1 MRFLLSF
8 LVLGTVLLAVTQPL
22 SAQAA
27 AGKPVLLI
35 LIDGLRPADTL
46 DAQHR
51 GLHLPTLQAF
61 PSHGTCAH
69 DVRGALPT
77 LPKLMGASLPQA
89 Q

>member
-1 MRFLLSF
+1 
-8 LVLGTVLLAVTQPL
+8 LLAVTQPL

-51 GLHLPTLQAF
+51 GLHLPNLQAF
-61 PSHGTCAH
+61 LTHGSYAH
-69 DVRGALPT
+69 DVRGVLPT
-77 LPKLMGASLPQA
+77 LPKFDGR
-89 Q
+89 